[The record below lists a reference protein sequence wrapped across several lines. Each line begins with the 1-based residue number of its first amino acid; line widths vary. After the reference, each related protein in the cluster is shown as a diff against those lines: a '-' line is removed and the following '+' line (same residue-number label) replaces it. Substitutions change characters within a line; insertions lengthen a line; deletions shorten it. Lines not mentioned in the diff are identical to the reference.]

1 MIERVEN
8 IDTFTNP
15 KTGKTSNCYR
25 ITYRSM
31 DRSLTDVE
39 INALQD
45 GLRDKTAAELGVE
58 LR

>member
-1 MIERVEN
+1 
-8 IDTFTNP
+8 
-15 KTGKTSNCYR
+15 
-25 ITYRSM
+25 M

-45 GLRDKTAAELGVE
+45 DLRAKAAETLAVE